1 MGRMLARA
9 VLGIALV
16 LALSACGGSKPSGSP
31 QRLTVTATDAALEL
45 AGAGSLRSGLVTIT
59 VRNSGKGA
67 HALLISRLKKD
78 LTEKEIVA
86 TLDNNKLEAIQA
98 AFEAKGGIPDV
109 PPGDSWEETVDLELG
124 SYVLADYGY
133 NGTKL
138 NYQRGLI
145 KTIEVAAG
153 GPNAVPPATVGTIEL
168 KDFAFDISLPDA
180 FSGKGVVKIPNTGD
194 QPHELTL
201 VSTPPGRTPKDVLKV
216 VHSGEI
222 DLPDGYDIFKML
234 ALLDPGNT
242 AYVRF
247 DLPPGHYIAICL
259 IVDPKQKKLHADLGQ
274 VGVVDVS

>member
-1 MGRMLARA
+1 VRALAPLVLA
-9 VLGIALV
+9 VALV
-16 LALSACGGSKPSGSP
+16 LALSACGGSEASGPP
-31 QRLTVTATDAALEL
+31 QRLTVTATDGALQL
-45 AGAGSLRSGLVTIT
+45 TGADSLHSGLVTIT
-59 VRNSGKGA
+59 VRNAGKGA
-67 HALLISRLKKD
+67 HALLISRLKKS

-86 TLDNNKLEAIQA
+86 TLDNNKIEPLQA

-109 PPGDSWEETVDLELG
+109 PPGTFWQETVDLEAG

-145 KTIEVAAG
+145 KTIDVASG
-153 GPNAVPPATVGTIEL
+153 GPKAAPPKTVGKIEM
-168 KDFAFDISLPDA
+168 KNFAFDISLPKP
-180 FSGKGVVKIPNTGD
+180 FNGKGVIEIPNTGD

-201 VSTPPGRTPKDVLKV
+201 VKTPPGKHPKDVLAV
-216 VHSGEI
+216 IHSGAI
-222 DLPDGYDIFKML
+222 DPPDGYEIHKVL

-247 DLPPGHYIAICL
+247 DLPPGHYVAICL

-274 VGVVDVS
+274 VGELDVS